1 MSEVVLE
8 ISNPD
13 DLQLLLSFA
22 KRLNVRILSVS
33 GLKKNS
39 NVVSDPRLILLR
51 QAANDPLFQSDVEEV
66 LEDFSHADN
75 EAP

>member
-1 MSEVVLE
+1 
-8 ISNPD
+8 
-13 DLQLLLSFA
+13 LQLLLSFA

-39 NVVSDPRLILLR
+39 NVVSDPCLTLLR